1 VLEQGEKMKINDTEN
16 AVFDDKGTLHI
27 DGASYIEGLDDYEW
41 FFSID
46 RSELPKLYAELSNDE
61 VNAEELPDLFI
72 KTIIDRE
79 INVARLKEICEFK
92 KIDHHFDCWW

>member
-1 VLEQGEKMKINDTEN
+1 MLEQGEKMKINDTEN

-27 DGASYIEGLDDYEW
+27 DGASYLPDSDYEW

-61 VNAEELPDLFI
+61 VSAKELPDRFI
-72 KTIIDRE
+72 KTLMDRNIDVGRLKD
-79 INVARLKEICEFK
+79 ICKLKEIG
-92 KIDHHFDCWW
+92 HHFSCWW